1 MHDELYTYYLSQPEP
16 INTCLL
22 AVRSLILAMDPA
34 ISETRKYGMPCF
46 CYKKNIFCYLWTDKK
61 TAEPYILMAEGRL
74 LRHPELQSG
83 DRSRM
88 KIFPMNAAADL
99 PIATI
104 QEILTEGLALYNGGM
119 VKLKKVDA

>member
-1 MHDELYTYYLSQPEP
+1 MQEELYKYYLSQPEP
-16 INTCLL
+16 IKTCLL

-46 CYKKNIFCYLWTDKK
+46 CYIKNIFCYLWADKK
-61 TAEPYILMAEGRL
+61 TAKPYILMAEGRL

-83 DRSRM
+83 DRARM

-99 PIATI
+99 PIDTI
-104 QEILTEGLALYNGGM
+104 HAILTEGLALYKDGI